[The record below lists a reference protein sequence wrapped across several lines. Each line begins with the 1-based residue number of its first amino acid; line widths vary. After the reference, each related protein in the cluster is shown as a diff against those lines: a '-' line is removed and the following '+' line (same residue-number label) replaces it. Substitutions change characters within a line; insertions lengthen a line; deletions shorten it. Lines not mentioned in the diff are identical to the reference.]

1 MIQLAVAITNPW
13 SQRFR
18 LIRSWYGRAGQHKAW
33 EFTAYA
39 TNDIVRAELRWQIR
53 CDHAGINLE
62 LGLLGF
68 AVELAFCDSR
78 HWNKIEGRWRSY

>member
-18 LIRSWYGRAGQHKAW
+18 LIRSWYGRVGRHKAW

-78 HWNKIEGRWRSY
+78 HWNDAKGCWRSY